1 MNESEFGKYM
11 EPRPDDEDLDLG
23 KEEKYVLSMINAMD
37 AAGYSKLTTRIKRN
51 IDTAYEPSGMIKPHR
66 LRFLRKRVEN
76 LFHGH
81 YKHLQETS
89 VEWIRELDQD
99 PAERNFYCVPTRD
112 IGYYGLGHVNF
123 TRSVDGLS
131 WETSEIGSGYTTT
144 ASSSPSW
151 LRDYEKGKAIENGEC
166 CDGHWESGNH
176 GFRYARLEAKIV
188 GIPVIILDTDRVH
201 ENGMCGSYTFEFSN
215 RELADRFSTFLQDK
229 EIKAF
234 TEFTAEDKIR
244 FLFDDFKVDLNDM
257 RDKMRYGLD
266 HKIKRLV
273 NSLHLIDPKY
283 IFMKFDDK
291 SVLNKY
297 GVFPDVNRRDLDEA
311 REAYKRGLKEE
322 FREIISFHLKSESKE
337 PIWPK
342 IEEALTGFEE
352 KIIGNIRASLSNS
365 SDTVV

>member
-1 MNESEFGKYM
+1 M
-11 EPRPDDEDLDLG
+11 ELRPDDEDLDLD
-23 KEEKYVLSMINAMD
+23 KEERYVMSMINAMD
-37 AAGYSKLTTRIKRN
+37 VAGYSKLTTRIKRN
-51 IDTAYEPSGMIKPHR
+51 IDTAYEPSGVIKPHR
-66 LRFLRKRVEN
+66 LRFLRKRVED

-81 YKHLQETS
+81 YKYLQETS
-89 VEWIRELDQD
+89 VEWVKELDQA
-99 PAERNFYCVPTRD
+99 PAQRNFYCVPTRD

-123 TRSVDGLS
+123 TRSEDGLS

-151 LRDYEKGKAIENGEC
+151 LRDYEKGKAIEDGEC
-166 CDGHWESGNH
+166 CDGRWESGNH

-229 EIKAF
+229 EKKAF

-244 FLFDDFKVDLNDM
+244 YIISETRSKFRGRYVIGDFCIDT
-257 RDKMRYGLD
+257 
-266 HKIKRLV
+266 LV

-283 IFMKFDDK
+283 IFLELNDK
-291 SVLNKY
+291 SILKKH
-297 GVFPDVNRRDLDEA
+297 GVSPNTHWSDLEGA
-311 REAYKRGLKEE
+311 RIGYKNGLKKEL
-322 FREIISFHLKSESKE
+322 REILVSHLKSEPEE

-342 IEEALTGFEE
+342 IEEILIGFEK
-352 KIIGNIRASLSNS
+352 KIIEGVRASLSD
-365 SDTVV
+365 SDGINNGLKKAS